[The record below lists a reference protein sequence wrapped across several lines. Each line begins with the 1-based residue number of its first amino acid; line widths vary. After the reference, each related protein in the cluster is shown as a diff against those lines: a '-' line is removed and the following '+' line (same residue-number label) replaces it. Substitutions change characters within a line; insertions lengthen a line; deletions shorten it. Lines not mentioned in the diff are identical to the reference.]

1 MGILETDA
9 IVLDQVRSFLSNDFG
24 IHDLAGTQI
33 GRIVTEGGMGSRLL
47 MGSRQLAIVDTD
59 GTLLVR
65 VVDPPNLGLDRFE
78 VHDGQG
84 RVVAQVVKE
93 FTFFTKALRI
103 ELSTGPQLRLEGSM
117 WDRGVHRHGP
127 GRARGHREPPLA
139 GGRRGL
145 PRPGALCPRV
155 HPAGTGPREARHDR
169 CRHRPRPHPAEGTPQ
184 RLIPPS
190 PARTR
195 PRTSPGRCAVS

>member
-1 MGILETDA
+1 MGILDTDA

-78 VHDGQG
+78 VQDWQG
-84 RVVAQVVKE
+84 QVVKE
-93 FTFFTKALRI
+93 FTFFKKALRI

-117 WDRGVHRHGP
+117 WDREFTVTGP
-127 GRARGHREPPLA
+127 GRARGHREPSLA
-139 GGRRGL
+139 GGRRGI

-155 HPAGTGPREARHDR
+155 HPAGAGPRKARHDR
-169 CRHRPRPHPAEGTPQ
+169 CRHRPRPHPAEGTQQ
-184 RLIPPS
+184 RLIPL
-190 PARTR
+190 R
-195 PRTSPGRCAVS
+195 PHETAHLPGRCAVS